1 MDFDEVLK
9 QYDKIHD
16 TEGIPGFRD
25 TLVSYGESVGQIS
38 EGANARISE
47 LETALAAAEEKAT
60 NLAARNYELIIAATA
75 QEAAQEP
82 QADPEPTEEDKDVS
96 SLFGKRA

>member
-9 QYDKIHD
+9 QYDNVHGTD
-16 TEGIPGFRD
+16 GIPGFRE
-25 TLVSYGESVGQIS
+25 TLVSYGQSVGQIS

-75 QEAAQEP
+75 QEAAEEKP
-82 QADPEPTEEDKDVS
+82 ADEITDEDRDVKT
-96 SLFGKRA
+96 LFGKKE

>member
-9 QYDKIHD
+9 QYDNIND
-16 TEGIPGFRD
+16 TDGIPGFRE
-25 TLVSYGESVGQIS
+25 TLVSYGQSVGQIS

-75 QEAAQEP
+75 QEAAE
-82 QADPEPTEEDKDVS
+82 EKPTDEITDEDRDVKT
-96 SLFGKRA
+96 LFGKKE

>member
-9 QYDKIHD
+9 QYDNIHD
-16 TEGIPGFRD
+16 TEGIPGFRE
-25 TLVSYGESVGQIS
+25 TLVSYGQSVGQIS

-75 QEAAQEP
+75 QEAA
-82 QADPEPTEEDKDVS
+82 DDNPTDEITDEDRDVKT
-96 SLFGKRA
+96 LFGKKE

>member
-1 MDFDEVLK
+1 MDFEEVLK
-9 QYDKIHD
+9 QYDNIHD
-16 TEGIPGFRD
+16 TEGIPCFRE
-25 TLVSYGESVGQIS
+25 TLVSYGQSVGQIS

-75 QEAAQEP
+75 QEAAEEKP
-82 QADPEPTEEDKDVS
+82 NDEITEEDRDVKT
-96 SLFGKRA
+96 LFGKKE

>member
-9 QYDKIHD
+9 QYDSIHD
-16 TEGIPGFRD
+16 TEGIPGFRE
-25 TLVSYGESVGQIS
+25 TLVSYGQSVGQIS

-75 QEAAQEP
+75 QEAAE
-82 QADPEPTEEDKDVS
+82 EKPTDEITDEDRDVKT
-96 SLFGKRA
+96 LFGKKE

>member
-1 MDFDEVLK
+1 MDFDELLK
-9 QYDKIHD
+9 QYDNIRD
-16 TEGIPGFRD
+16 TDGIPGFRE
-25 TLVSYGESVGQIS
+25 TLVSYGQSVGQVS

-75 QEAAQEP
+75 QEAAE
-82 QADPEPTEEDKDVS
+82 EKPTDEITDEDRDVKT
-96 SLFGKRA
+96 LFGKKE

>member
-1 MDFDEVLK
+1 MDFEEVLA
-9 QYDKIHD
+9 QYDNIHD

-25 TLVSYGESVGQIS
+25 TLVSYGQSVGQIS

-82 QADPEPTEEDKDVS
+82 ADDEPTEEDKDVT
-96 SLFGKRA
+96 SLFGKRD

>member
-9 QYDKIHD
+9 QYDNIHD
-16 TEGIPGFRD
+16 IEGIPGFRE
-25 TLVSYGESVGQIS
+25 TLVSYGQGVGQIS

-75 QEAAQEP
+75 QEAAE
-82 QADPEPTEEDKDVS
+82 EKPTDEITDEDRDVKT
-96 SLFGKRA
+96 LFGKKE

>member
-9 QYDKIHD
+9 QYDNILD
-16 TEGIPGFRD
+16 TDGIPGFRE
-25 TLVSYGESVGQIS
+25 TLVSYGQSVGQIS

-75 QEAAQEP
+75 QEAAEE
-82 QADPEPTEEDKDVS
+82 EPTDEITDEDRDVKT
-96 SLFGKRA
+96 LFGKKE

>member
-1 MDFDEVLK
+1 MDFDELLK
-9 QYDKIHD
+9 QYDNIRD
-16 TEGIPGFRD
+16 TEGIPGFRE
-25 TLVSYGESVGQIS
+25 TLVSYGQSVGQVS

-75 QEAAQEP
+75 QEAG
-82 QADPEPTEEDKDVS
+82 EDKPNDEITDEDRDVKT
-96 SLFGKRA
+96 LFGKKE